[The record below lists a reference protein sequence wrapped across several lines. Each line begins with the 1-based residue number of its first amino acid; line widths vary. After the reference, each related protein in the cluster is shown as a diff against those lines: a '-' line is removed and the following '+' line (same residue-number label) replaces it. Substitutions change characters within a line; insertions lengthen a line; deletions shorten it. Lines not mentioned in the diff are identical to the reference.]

1 VQKKYGRM
9 MLMSIVC
16 YWADERI
23 IKKLVNLP
31 VHFLCLLYALQGVYA
46 LQGAYAL
53 FLWMQRKRTS
63 YEAPRKGA

>member
-1 VQKKYGRM
+1 

-31 VHFLCLLYALQGVYA
+31 VHFLCSLNALQGVYA
-46 LQGAYAL
+46 FQDTYAL
-53 FLWMQRKRTS
+53 FLWMFMPFRVQRKRTS
-63 YEAPRKGA
+63 SEAPCNGA